1 MYRKKNVCTGELDSW
16 VASIQYKEIVDLLAI
31 LQQSSVTYP
40 EIFWGD
46 RFQGGGCD
54 GPLYAPK
61 NTKKQLTYCFY
72 NFRQLFLFTED
83 DTVQKFI
90 LKQCFIL
97 TNSEVKIYL
106 ETVNGRKI

>member
-1 MYRKKNVCTGELDSW
+1 MKLYCKKNVCTGELDSW
-16 VASIQYKEIVDLLAI
+16 VTSIQYKEIVDLLAI

-46 RFQGGGCD
+46 QKT
-54 GPLYAPK
+54 PK
-61 NTKKQLTYCFY
+61 NNLLTY
-72 NFRQLFLFTED
+72 FLFTED

-97 TNSEVKIYL
+97 TNSEVKTYL